1 MADAL
6 PGVFFETTATL
17 SSTPAL
23 TIHALAEP
31 GSDGIC
37 TAEPAPDTSYSCGC
51 TAGYSWTG
59 GACQDTNGCAGNPCA
74 RTANSDGTRTD
85 VRAPGNGYTC
95 RCVTGAFWA
104 NGACQDVNGCQG
116 SPCDGKS
123 NTISGSCV
131 DARAPGI
138 GYSCACDTGYAWK
151 GNTDGTGLCQDD
163 DECTD
168 GFLAGFKCEVLKQL
182 GRSNGTCYDNPA
194 PKTGYTCA
202 CNADLIWDDSEQT
215 CKGTFCAA
223 QPCAPNKVSNSAG
236 NCIELSYPG
245 SGFACGCKTG
255 YWWNGN
261 ACSPSAGTCVHVFA
275 GITGLFGY
283 SGDGGPASAALFTS
297 PNAVAVDAD
306 GNVYIADTSNTAI
319 RKAVASREGTLS
331 AKVYSFEPDLSAV
344 TVAAQLVPA
353 IYPRGIAFN
362 SAGDTLIGAY
372 FGSYSGVLQWAKSS
386 ALEAWIQV
394 SSATTTADD
403 GVAATTAKLSAFA
416 LAVDANGNMLVSDV
430 ELDSYFQAV
439 RCAVWLVDAGTGK
452 LKRVA
457 GTLGP
462 CGSTVDPNNPGNT
475 KIGRSGGVAFDPS
488 GNWAYIADPDNQR
501 ILKIDLKCG
510 SK

>member
-1 MADAL
+1 M
-6 PGVFFETTATL
+6 T
-17 SSTPAL
+17 
-23 TIHALAEP
+23 
-31 GSDGIC
+31 
-37 TAEPAPDTSYSCGC
+37 
-51 TAGYSWTG
+51 
-59 GACQDTNGCAGNPCA
+59 
-74 RTANSDGTRTD
+74 
-85 VRAPGNGYTC
+85 
-95 RCVTGAFWA
+95 
-104 NGACQDVNGCQG
+104 
-116 SPCDGKS
+116 
-123 NTISGSCV
+123 
-131 DARAPGI
+131 
-138 GYSCACDTGYAWK
+138 
-151 GNTDGTGLCQDD
+151 
-163 DECTD
+163 
-168 GFLAGFKCEVLKQL
+168 
-182 GRSNGTCYDNPA
+182 
-194 PKTGYTCA
+194 
-202 CNADLIWDDSEQT
+202 
-215 CKGTFCAA
+215 
-223 QPCAPNKVSNSAG
+223 
-236 NCIELSYPG
+236 
-245 SGFACGCKTG
+245 
-255 YWWNGN
+255 
-261 ACSPSAGTCVHVFA
+261 
-275 GITGLFGY
+275 
-283 SGDGGPASAALFTS
+283 
-297 PNAVAVDAD
+297 
-306 GNVYIADTSNTAI
+306 ADTSNTAI
-319 RKAVASREGTLS
+319 RKVSATTGIVTTLAGPDKLHSMGTPYSLLVAPSRDIYFTTFTRSMHKLSTDTGDVSVISTGDSERRLTGLAYHPPSGKIQAVASREGTLS

-344 TVAAQLVPA
+344 TVAAQSVPA